1 LDELSLISHNSFDAW
16 VRSVDRYSGNDLL
29 YLNLDSAIP
38 GDCII
43 KKGEAR
49 SNPFKERTIFDR
61 TNFILSGIR
70 NENQAREDLSKAI
83 LEGSNDADE
92 QIAELSPDETI
103 D

>member
-1 LDELSLISHNSFDAW
+1 

-29 YLNLDSAIP
+29 YLNLDSTVP

-61 TNFILSGIR
+61 TNFILSGIH
-70 NENQAREDLSKAI
+70 NEIQAKEDLSKV
-83 LEGSNDADE
+83 LEGLDDADE
-92 QIAELSPDETI
+92 KIAELPDETI